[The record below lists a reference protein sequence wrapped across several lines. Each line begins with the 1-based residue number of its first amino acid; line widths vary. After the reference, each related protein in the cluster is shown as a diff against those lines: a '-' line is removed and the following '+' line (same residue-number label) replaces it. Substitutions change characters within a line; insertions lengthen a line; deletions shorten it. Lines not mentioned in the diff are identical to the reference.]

1 MQKEKKEKKDPY
13 VTHILGKVKEHQK
26 SCEAQLLGVNKL
38 KSRAMAE
45 MTKGHLTS
53 WIKLQWSDM
62 QQKTPGQTKRAGSA
76 SGP

>member
-1 MQKEKKEKKDPY
+1 MH
-13 VTHILGKVKEHQK
+13 VLGKVKEHQR

-38 KSRAMAE
+38 KSRAMTE

-53 WIKLQWSDM
+53 WIKHQWSDVH
-62 QQKTPGQTKRAGSA
+62 QKTPGQTEREASA